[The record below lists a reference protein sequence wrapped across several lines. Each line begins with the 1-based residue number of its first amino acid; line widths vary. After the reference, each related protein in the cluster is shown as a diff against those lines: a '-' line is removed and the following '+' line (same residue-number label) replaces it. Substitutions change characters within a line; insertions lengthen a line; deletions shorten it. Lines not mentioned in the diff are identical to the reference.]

1 MELEKKIKN
10 IPQQAGVYQYLDK
23 KGRVLYIGKAKI
35 LKNRVKSYFKF
46 TPYFQPSSNLTPRIS
61 KMISEVADINYILV
75 DNEHD
80 ALILENSLI
89 KQLQPKYNILLR
101 DDKTYPYIQID
112 LNRAFSRFEITRKIT
127 YDSKIKYFGPF
138 SIGARDILNSIYE
151 IFPLVQKKSCLN
163 GKKACLFYQIKRC
176 KAPCEGKISA
186 EDYSKIIKDAIS
198 VINDKKRLIELLK
211 EKMYYYSEKL
221 LFEEAKE
228 VRDRIE
234 RISKT
239 QLVSNLDLTS
249 SKSYD
254 IFSIAIEKNI
264 ACSMIIFVRDGK
276 VISTSHSIFKSEFEF
291 DKDNIYRRV
300 LVDYYQKEVVPAFE
314 ILVYEPFKE
323 IKIVEDFLLYKFKK
337 KIKISIPIRGEKRK
351 LTKLSLKNANEVI
364 RLEKNKNYD
373 ILLKVKNL
381 FSLERIPYV
390 IEAYDNSHL
399 QTQATVGAMIKW
411 EDFSFIKKD
420 YRHYNLEAKDEYAQM
435 SELITKRC
443 ESFVKNPPPDL
454 IIIDGGETLWK
465 LAKKIINQYGIFVDV
480 IAIAK
485 EKKDSKTQ
493 RAKGRAKDTIICNI
507 GTFNLQTDDKRLHFI
522 QKMRDE
528 SHRFVINYH
537 RKIKLKRDKEIQLLH
552 KKGVGEATI
561 KRLIQYFDT
570 FENIENASMAE
581 LVSVVGIKIARNI
594 KNNNL

>member
-1 MELEKKIKN
+1 METELEQKIKE
-10 IPQQAGVYQYLDK
+10 IPPQAGVYQYFDK
-23 KGRVLYIGKAKI
+23 NGRLLYIGKAKI

-46 TPYFQPSSNLTPRIS
+46 TPFQPSSNLTPRIH
-61 KMISEVADINYILV
+61 KMISEVTDINYIIV
-75 DNEHD
+75 ENEHD

-101 DDKTYPYIQID
+101 DDKTYPYIHID
-112 LNRAFSRFEITRKIT
+112 LNKPFGRFEITRKIVH
-127 YDSKIKYFGPF
+127 DKKIKYFGPF

-151 IFPLVQKKSCLN
+151 IFPLVQKKSCLS
-163 GKKACLFYQIKRC
+163 GKKACLFYQIDRC
-176 KAPCEGKISA
+176 KAPCEGKISE
-186 EDYSKIIKDAIS
+186 EDYSKIVKDAIS
-198 VINDKKRLIELLK
+198 VINDKKKLIELLK
-211 EKMYYYSEKL
+211 DKMYYYSEKL

-228 VRDRIE
+228 IRDRIK
-234 RISKT
+234 RISQT
-239 QLVSNLDLTS
+239 QLASNLDLAT

-254 IFSIAIEKNI
+254 IFAIEIEKNI
-264 ACSMIIFVRDGK
+264 ACSVLIFVRDGK
-276 VISTSHSIFKSEFEF
+276 VISTSHSIFKSEFGF
-291 DKDNIYRRV
+291 DKNHLYRRV
-300 LVDYYQKEVVPAFE
+300 LVDYYQKDVVPAFE
-314 ILVYEPFKE
+314 ILVYEPFEE
-323 IKIVEDFLLYKFKK
+323 IKTVEEFLLYKTKK
-337 KIKISIPIRGEKRK
+337 KIKITIPMRGDKKK
-351 LTKLSLKNANEVI
+351 LTTLALKNAEELI

-381 FSLERIPYV
+381 FSLEKIPYV

-411 EDFSFIKKD
+411 ENFSFVKKD

-443 ESFVKNPPPDL
+443 ESFTKNSPPDL

-465 LAKKIINQYGIFVDV
+465 LAKKIINQYGIFVDI

-485 EKKDSKTQ
+485 EKKDNKAQ
-493 RAKGRAKDTIICNI
+493 RAKGRAKDTIICEL
-507 GTFNLQTDDKRLHFI
+507 GTFNLQADDKRLHFI

-537 RKIKLKRDKEIQLLH
+537 RKVKLRRDKEIQLL
-552 KKGVGEATI
+552 KTKGVGEATI

-581 LVSVVGIKIARNI
+581 LESVIGIKIARNL
-594 KNNNL
+594 KKQ

>member
-1 MELEKKIKN
+1 METELEQKIKE
-10 IPQQAGVYQYLDK
+10 IPPQAGVYQYFDK
-23 KGRVLYIGKAKI
+23 NGRLLYIGKAKI

-46 TPYFQPSSNLTPRIS
+46 TPFQASSNLTPRIY
-61 KMISEVADINYILV
+61 KMISEVADINYIIV
-75 DNEHD
+75 ENEHD

-101 DDKTYPYIQID
+101 DDKTYPYICIN
-112 LNRAFSRFEITRKIT
+112 LNKPFGRFEISRKIIN
-127 YDSKIKYFGPF
+127 DKKIKYFGPF

-151 IFPLVQKKSCLN
+151 IFPLVQKKSCLSS
-163 GKKACLFYQIKRC
+163 KKACLFYQIERC
-176 KAPCEGKISA
+176 KAPCEGKISE
-186 EDYSKIIKDAIS
+186 EDYSKIVKDAIA
-198 VINDKKRLIELLK
+198 VINDKKKLIQLLK

-228 VRDRIE
+228 IRDRIK
-234 RISKT
+234 RISQT
-239 QLVSNLDLTS
+239 QLVSNLDLAS

-254 IFSIAIEKNI
+254 IFAIEIEENI
-264 ACSMIIFVRDGK
+264 ACSVLIFVREGR
-276 VISTSHSIFKSEFEF
+276 VISTSHSIFKSEFGF
-291 DKDNIYRRV
+291 DSSHLYRRV
-300 LVDYYQKEVVPAFE
+300 LVDYYQKDVLPASE
-314 ILVYEPFKE
+314 ILVYEPFEE
-323 IKIVEDFLLYKFKK
+323 IKAVEKFLFYKTKK
-337 KIKISIPIRGEKRK
+337 KIKITVPIRGDKRK
-351 LTKLSLKNANEVI
+351 LTTLALKNAKELI

-373 ILLKVKNL
+373 ILIKVKNL
-381 FSLERIPYV
+381 FSLEKIPYV

-411 EDFSFIKKD
+411 ENFSFVKKD

-443 ESFVKNPPPDL
+443 ESFAKNPPPDL

-465 LAKKIINQYGIFVDV
+465 LAKKIINQYGIFVDI

-485 EKKDSKTQ
+485 EKKDNKAQ
-493 RAKGRAKDTIICNI
+493 RAKGRAKDTIICEL
-507 GTFNLQTDDKRLHFI
+507 GTFNLQSDDKRLHFI

-537 RKIKLKRDKEIQLLH
+537 RRVKLKRDKEIQLL
-552 KKGVGEATI
+552 KTKGVGEATI

-581 LVSVVGIKIARNI
+581 LESVIGIKIARNL
-594 KNNNL
+594 KKQ